1 MLATEWQTAA
11 SVWLRWPSRS
21 DIWPQ
26 RGAAAQDE
34 LCALI
39 QALVERQIPVNL
51 QVQPESFVDA
61 ETRLQAQFGQTDD
74 ASFLELHA
82 CDFGEIWLRDCAPF
96 LTISERGE
104 WQALGYAF
112 DGWGGIDDQFG
123 KDLAARD
130 WLAETLKT
138 PVQHRPM
145 VLEGG
150 AIHHDGEG
158 TAMLCTGSILYRQG
172 NQGLSAKALAQELET
187 SLGLNT
193 ILTLPGRL
201 NADETGGHVDNFA
214 CFVRPGEVVVAM
226 TQDAS
231 HPDYAT
237 CRRVSDYLHE
247 ARDAQGR
254 SLKIHTLPLPRSPR
268 LSAAEGASIEHR
280 HGIRKRIAGMALMA
294 TYVNFLRVD
303 MPERKLIVLPGF
315 GLPTDAQA
323 QRQMQ
328 EIMPDHEVLV
338 LPARA
343 LVVGGGAWH
352 CASFVA
358 PRLS

>member
-1 MLATEWQTAA
+1 MLATEWQAAA

-34 LCALI
+34 LCGLI
-39 QALVERQIPVNL
+39 QALVERQVPVNL
-51 QVQPESFVDA
+51 QVQPASFTDA
-61 ETRLQAQFGQTDD
+61 ETRLREQLGQLAD
-74 ASFLELHA
+74 AALLKLHE

-96 LTISERGE
+96 LTKAASGE
-104 WQALGYAF
+104 WQALAYEF
-112 DGWGGIDDQFG
+112 DGWGGIDDQFA
-123 KDLAARD
+123 KDLQARD
-130 WLAETLKT
+130 WLAEALKLPLT
-138 PVQHRPM
+138 SRSM

-158 TAMLCTGSILYRQG
+158 TALLCTGSILYRQG
-172 NQGLSAKALAQELET
+172 NQGITAKVLAEELKE
-187 SLGLNT
+187 SLGLST

-201 NADETGGHVDNFA
+201 NADETGGHVDNLA
-214 CFVRPGEVVVAM
+214 CFVRPGEVVMAM

-237 CRRVSDYLHE
+237 CRRVYDYLQE

-254 SLKIHTLPLPRSPR
+254 PLKIHTLPLPRSPR

-303 MPERKLIVLPGF
+303 LPDQKLIILPGF
-315 GLPTDAQA
+315 GLPTDEQA

-328 EIMPDHEVLV
+328 AIMPDHEVLV

-358 PRLS
+358 PI